1 MCSFKGAGLKI
12 FVVAGGTGGHLFP
25 AIRLTEELCQ
35 RHIAEVIFVTSSRK
49 QDIANLQ
56 DKGILFFTLPIV
68 GFQIRGFWYVSSFI
82 VRLIFGTMKSL
93 FLLLRCRPSVVI
105 GFGGYV
111 TGPIVLLAAMLN
123 IKTIIHEQNVYPG
136 RANKILSRFVDKIAI
151 NFPETK
157 KYLKG
162 MAHKVIVSGNP
173 LRKSLKRGKK
183 TNTGFT
189 ILTMGG
195 SQGSHALNRL
205 VPEALGLISG
215 DKKKVID
222 VIHIAGNKEK
232 DDVTKAYHDRKVRNR
247 VFSFTDEI
255 GRLYNE
261 SDFVIARA
269 GATTVSEL
277 LYLGKPSILIPYP
290 HAGAHQRL
298 NAKILSDAGIAVL
311 LEEKQLTVQLLSE
324 NITKFMDKGVLADMA
339 GKVTDRNNDAC
350 EILIK
355 ECIEDSELNRFEVKP
370 RFEV

>member
-1 MCSFKGAGLKI
+1 VKI

-25 AIRLTEELCQ
+25 AIRLAEEFCQ
-35 RHIAEVIFVTSSRK
+35 RRIAEVIFITSSRK
-49 QDIANLQ
+49 QDISSLQ
-56 DKGILFFTLPIV
+56 NKGILFFTLPV
-68 GFQIRGFWYVSSFI
+68 AGFQIKGFWYALSFI
-82 VRLIFGTMKSL
+82 ARLIIGTMKSL

-111 TGPIVLLAAMLN
+111 TGPIVLLAAVLN
-123 IKTIIHEQNVYPG
+123 IRTIIHEQNVYPG
-136 RANKILSRFVDKIAI
+136 KANRILSRFVDKIAI

-157 KYLKG
+157 KYFEN

-173 LRKSLKRGKK
+173 LRKSLKRDKK
-183 TNTGFT
+183 TNAGFT
-189 ILTMGG
+189 ILAMGG

-205 VPEALGLISG
+205 VPEAIGLIPG
-215 DKKKVID
+215 DKKKAFD
-222 VIHIAGNKEK
+222 VIHVAGSKEK
-232 DDVTKAYHDRKVRNR
+232 NDVAKAYHDRKIRNR

-269 GATTVSEL
+269 GATTISEL

-290 HAGAHQRL
+290 HAGAHQSL

-311 LEEKQLTVQLLSE
+311 LEEKQLTAQLLSE
-324 NITKFMDKGVLADMA
+324 NITKFMDKDALAEMT
-339 GKVTDRNNDAC
+339 GKLTSRNKDAC

-355 ECIEDSELNRFEVKP
+355 ECVAGSER
-370 RFEV
+370 RA

>member
-1 MCSFKGAGLKI
+1 MKI

-25 AIRLTEELCQ
+25 AIKLTEEICQ
-35 RHIAEVIFVTSSRK
+35 RHIAEVIFITSSRK
-49 QDIANLQ
+49 QDKTSLQ
-56 DKGILFFTLPIV
+56 NKGILFFTLPII
-68 GFQIRGFWYVSSFI
+68 GFQIRSPWYVLSFM
-82 VRLIFGTMKSL
+82 VRLIIGTIKSL
-93 FLLLRCRPSVVI
+93 FLLLRFRPSVVI

-123 IKTIIHEQNVYPG
+123 TKTIIHEQNVYPG
-136 RANKILSRFVDKIAI
+136 RANRILSRFVDKIAI

-162 MAHKVIVSGNP
+162 MANKVIVSGNP
-173 LRKSLKRGKK
+173 LRKSLKRDKK

-189 ILTMGG
+189 ILAMGG

-215 DKKKVID
+215 DKKKALN

-232 DDVTKAYHDRKVRNR
+232 DDVTKAYQDKEVRNR

-290 HAGAHQRL
+290 YAGAHQRL

-311 LEEKQLTVQLLSE
+311 LEEKQLTSKLLSD
-324 NITKFMDKGVLADMA
+324 NIMKFMDKGVLAEMA
-339 GKVTDRNNDAC
+339 GKVTDQNKDAC

-355 ECIEDSELNRFEVKP
+355 ECVASRS
-370 RFEV
+370 